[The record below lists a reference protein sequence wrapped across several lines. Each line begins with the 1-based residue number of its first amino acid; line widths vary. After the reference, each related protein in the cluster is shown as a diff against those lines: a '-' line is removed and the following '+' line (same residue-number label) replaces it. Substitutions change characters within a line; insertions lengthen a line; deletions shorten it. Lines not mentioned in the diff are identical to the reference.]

1 MSSADPTTTSPA
13 QAEGQAA
20 PGSVGGRGD
29 GAGGTFVD
37 ELRWRQMLHD
47 VMPGTE
53 GLLSKPGVKGYIGFD
68 PTADSLGV
76 GHLVQV
82 MTLLHF
88 QRAGHHPFV
97 LVGGATGLVGDPSG
111 KSHERNLLTEDALEA
126 NLAGIK
132 RQLSRFIDF
141 EGGQATLVNNADWF
155 RPMGFLDFI
164 RDVGKHLTVNYMM
177 AKDSVKKRIDSGT
190 EGMSFTEF
198 SYQLV
203 QGYDFLHLWRHHG
216 VQLQMGGSD
225 QWGNIVTGTELIRR
239 KAQGEAWALTTQLIT
254 KADGTKFGKT
264 ESGNVWLDPARTSPY
279 EFYQFWLNA
288 SDADAAKW
296 VRIFTVRPKD
306 ELDALAAAHE
316 REPSARHLQRA
327 LASDV
332 TARVH
337 SRADVDFA
345 VKAAEVLFGK
355 GTLETLRS
363 LTEAQLAAIFKDV
376 PSRDVPRDAL
386 AKGVS
391 FVDLVTDL
399 TGFVSS
405 KGEAR
410 RLVLQSGL
418 SLNKEKVSEPT
429 KRVDTAALLSDR
441 YLLLSRGKKD
451 YCLVR
456 VA

>member
-1 MSSADPTTTSPA
+1 VS
-13 QAEGQAA
+13 
-20 PGSVGGRGD
+20 
-29 GAGGTFVD
+29 TFID
-37 ELRWRQMLHD
+37 ELRWRNMLHD

-53 GLLSKPGVKGYIGFD
+53 QLLAKPGIKGYIGFD

-111 KSHERNLLTEDALEA
+111 KSHERNLLTEDALEK

-132 RQLSRFIDF
+132 KQLEKFIDF
-141 EGGQATLVNNADWF
+141 GKGQATLVNNADWF
-155 RPMGFLDFI
+155 KSMSFLEFI

-177 AKDSVKKRIDSGT
+177 AKDSVKKRIDSGG

-198 SYQLV
+198 TYQLV
-203 QGYDFLHLWRHHG
+203 QGYDFFHLWKQHG

-288 SDADAAKW
+288 SDADALGW

-306 ELDALAAAHE
+306 EVDALIASHE
-316 REPSARHLQRA
+316 KEPSARHLQRA
-327 LASDV
+327 LANDV
-332 TARVH
+332 TERVH
-337 SRADVDFA
+337 SKADVDFA
-345 VKAAEVLFGK
+345 IKAADVLFGK
-355 GTLETLRS
+355 ATVETLKA
-363 LTEAQLAAIFKDV
+363 LTEQQIASIFKDV
-376 PSRDVPRDAL
+376 PSKDVARDAL
-386 AKGVS
+386 VKGIS
-391 FVDLVTDL
+391 FVDLLTEH
-399 TGFVSS
+399 TGFVAS
-405 KGEAR
+405 KGEAK
-410 RLVLQSGL
+410 RLMTQNGL
-418 SLNKEKVSEPT
+418 ALNKEKVSDPA
-429 KRVDTAALLSDR
+429 KVIDASALLSDR

-451 YCLVR
+451 YFLVR
-456 VA
+456 VS